1 MAIALLCGVLV
12 NLIIVTI
19 GLNASLITYH
29 PVQILISIILF
40 LMYISIFLLLGLF
53 ISSQVRKSAS
63 SLALSLLVWTT
74 FLIFIPAG
82 GSMLGEKI
90 NPIRSSYEY
99 SQQINTEWQDI
110 WMNYPVKEARG
121 FWGGRNFPYLA
132 DRARLVNQLDDMLN
146 RHREER
152 FNELLDQV
160 RKARNLTFL
169 SPYAILRHAAE
180 SVAGT
185 GLDAFVRFYEKGRI
199 HCSIFRDWVIQKD
212 LQDTESTHNICSWIA
227 IAYSDKPVPVEEIP
241 LFKESPLS
249 ACESLW
255 MAKIDLLILIGVN
268 LLCAILAFSVFMRYD
283 VR

>member
-1 MAIALLCGVLV
+1 
-12 NLIIVTI
+12 
-19 GLNASLITYH
+19 
-29 PVQILISIILF
+29 
-40 LMYISIFLLLGLF
+40 MYISIFLLLGLF

-110 WMNYPVKEARG
+110 WMNCPVKEARG
-121 FWGGRNFPYLA
+121 FWGGKNFPYLA
-132 DRARLVNQLDDMLN
+132 DRAKLVNQLDDMLN
-146 RHREER
+146 RRREDR
-152 FNELLDQV
+152 FQELLGQV

-169 SPYAILRHAAE
+169 SPYTILRHAVE

-199 HCSIFRDWVIQKD
+199 HRSVFRDWVIQKD

-241 LFKESPLS
+241 MFRESPQS
-249 ACESLW
+249 VIGSLL
-255 MAKIDLLILIGVN
+255 AVKIDLIVLIGFN
-268 LLCAILAFSVFMRYD
+268 LLCSILAFMAFMRYD